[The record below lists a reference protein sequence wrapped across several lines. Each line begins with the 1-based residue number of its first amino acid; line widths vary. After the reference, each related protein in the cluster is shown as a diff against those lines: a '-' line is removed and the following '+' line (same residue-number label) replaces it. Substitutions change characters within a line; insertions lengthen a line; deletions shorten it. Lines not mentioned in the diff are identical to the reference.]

1 MITKDQ
7 YEMDE
12 EIMLEGM
19 SPLTIITTNNY
30 LKELR
35 GSNNFN
41 SHQYYNQYLP
51 SDQSPQIISKT
62 LTLKNPK
69 KKKNIF

>member
-1 MITKDQ
+1 
-7 YEMDE
+7 MDE

-41 SHQYYNQYLP
+41 SHQYYN
-51 SDQSPQIISKT
+51 
-62 LTLKNPK
+62 
-69 KKKNIF
+69 